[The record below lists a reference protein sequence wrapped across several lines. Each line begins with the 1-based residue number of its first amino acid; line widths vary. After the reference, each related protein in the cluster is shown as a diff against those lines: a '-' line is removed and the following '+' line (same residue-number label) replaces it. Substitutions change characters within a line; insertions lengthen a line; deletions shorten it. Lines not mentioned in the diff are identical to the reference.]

1 MNKTEG
7 NERHGTGILPTF
19 TAYIEQNDGTLKRLI
34 GLMDSGS
41 QNSFIRKGSI
51 KNAKKEIVDSKVLDI
66 STFDTK
72 KCKTSRYNIV
82 DCTLWG
88 TYGNAQK
95 NKYRFIEKEFLA
107 NSTEY
112 YPTQVAEQLTKQ
124 REKVGRQ
131 PK

>member
-7 NERHGTGILPTF
+7 NERHGTGILPTY

-34 GLMDSGS
+34 VLMESGS

-72 KCKTSRYNIV
+72 NAKQV
-82 DCTLWG
+82 DIT
-88 TYGNAQK
+88 
-95 NKYRFIEKEFLA
+95 
-107 NSTEY
+107 
-112 YPTQVAEQLTKQ
+112 
-124 REKVGRQ
+124 
-131 PK
+131 